1 LVCLAILNKFASDQ
15 NDKISDNYCLKE
27 DTMNRRLLHLFL
39 AAGIM
44 AVFFGCGNKSSDQ
57 ACIHQVTMN
66 LDSGD
71 YAAVLSSSCANDM
84 QKGAAYFGLAGF
96 DIHDIIN
103 NFSKTGVTSGSTTTA
118 SDLNVYMTALV
129 TNASATSLTYMDNAV
144 GEYSN
149 VTTTSTTGSYTS
161 DNYKDAQFYISLVD
175 AVKSLTLIRLVV
187 PNILDA
193 NGALNT
199 SCDQNA
205 NGVPDDADATAC
217 ALIASAIISSPSATT
232 LSCTGATYV
241 RSNPVD
247 LIISDSLGSVVTG
260 TYSGLIITMT
270 GSGTI
275 SGCTTT
281 GANPSPTSYK
291 RLLYKTATGQYSVA
305 TTTAAICHDNTI
317 NSNTW
322 PCPIVQNNQ
331 PLDLVAAVNETL
343 NSSVSS
349 LNSSLT
355 SSATG
360 TSDVQTAIQDIQGQA
375 CCGCTTS
382 PCAPCT
388 TPCTS
393 QDIANYL
400 QTNLK

>member
-1 LVCLAILNKFASDQ
+1 MKRC
-15 NDKISDNYCLKE
+15 
-27 DTMNRRLLHLFL
+27 LLHLFL
-39 AAGIM
+39 AVGIA
-44 AVFFGCGNKSSDQ
+44 AVFFGCSNKSSDE
-57 ACIHQVTMN
+57 ACIHSVTMN
-66 LDSGD
+66 LDSGN
-71 YAAVLSSSCANDM
+71 YTAVLSSSCANDM

-96 DIHDIIN
+96 DIHDIIDN
-103 NFSKTGVTSGSTTTA
+103 LSKTGTTSGSTGTTA
-118 SDLNVYMTALV
+118 TDLNVYMTSLV
-129 TNASATSLTYMDNAV
+129 ADASSTALTYMDYAV
-144 GEYSN
+144 DAYSN
-149 VTTTSTTGSYTS
+149 VTTTSTTGSYTV

-193 NGALNT
+193 NGNLNT

-217 ALIASAIISSPSATT
+217 ALIASTVISSPSPTT
-232 LSCTGATYV
+232 LSCTGATYA
-241 RSNPVD
+241 RSTPVD
-247 LIISDSLGSVVTG
+247 ITLTDPSNQPVPG
-260 TYSGLIITMT
+260 TYSGLIITMV

-281 GANPSPTSYK
+281 GANPSPTSYA
-291 RLLYKTATGQYSVA
+291 RLLYKTTTGEYLVA
-305 TTTAAICHDNTI
+305 TTSNDICTGSDG
-317 NSNTW
+317 NSW

-331 PLDLVAAVNETL
+331 PLDFVTAVNDSL

-375 CCGCTTS
+375 CCGCTTT
-382 PCAPCT
+382 PCAPCMT
-388 TPCTS
+388 SCTS
-393 QDIANYL
+393 LDIANYL

>member
-1 LVCLAILNKFASDQ
+1 MKRCLL
-15 NDKISDNYCLKE
+15 Y
-27 DTMNRRLLHLFL
+27 LFL
-39 AAGIM
+39 AVGIA
-44 AVFFGCGNKSSDQ
+44 AVFYGCSNKSSDE
-57 ACIHQVTMN
+57 ACVHSVTMN

-96 DIHDIIN
+96 DIHDIID
-103 NFSKTGVTSGSTTTA
+103 NFSKTGVTSGSTGTTA

-129 TNASATSLTYMDNAV
+129 TDASATALTYMDNAV
-144 GEYSN
+144 SEYSN
-149 VTTTSTTGSYTS
+149 VTTTSTTGSYTT
-161 DNYKDAQFYISLVD
+161 DNYKDAQFYISLVG
-175 AVKSLTLIRLVV
+175 AVKSMTLIRLVI

-193 NGALNT
+193 NGNLNT

-217 ALIASAIISSPSATT
+217 ALIASTVISSPSTTT
-232 LSCTGATYV
+232 LSCTGATYAPAV
-241 RSNPVD
+241 PVD
-247 LIISDSLGSVVTG
+247 ITLTDPSNQSVPG

-281 GANPSPTSYK
+281 GANPSPTSYA
-291 RLLYKTATGQYSVA
+291 RLLYKTTTGEYFVA
-305 TTTAAICHDNTI
+305 TTTNDICTGSDGNF
-317 NSNTW
+317 W

-331 PLDLVAAVNETL
+331 PLDFVTAVNDSL

-388 TPCTS
+388 TQCTS